1 MNCCFFGVFLHSNK
15 TVSSNSAIVTFF
27 GGWWTCDPLNKGESW
42 PPTVGDEVWQ
52 KLNHLEV
59 CEIFEWNT
67 YYRNNKHKN
76 KKPIP
81 GYSYACVGCHD
92 VVVFCCIFSQSITFF
107 NPRMANQHWIELR
120 ENCQIKMSRSQHILL
135 MDKILHQLIQ
145 YMSHYLQGFTR
156 PRWCRISSI
165 NSISFVGMNL
175 FGKKE
180 TPLDKSSIKV
190 KKNKWSGLEGCGE
203 EMYLPK
209 TTHETNYEKSLAWC
223 SMRGGT
229 KCETIISL
237 YMPCVIVRLVMHRQ
251 RTASKNMWH
260 TFARMPSP

>member
-1 MNCCFFGVFLHSNK
+1 MNCCFFCVFLHSNK

-175 FGKKE
+175 FGKKGDP
-180 TPLDKSSIKV
+180 TGQILD
-190 KKNKWSGLEGCGE
+190 
-203 EMYLPK
+203 
-209 TTHETNYEKSLAWC
+209 
-223 SMRGGT
+223 
-229 KCETIISL
+229 
-237 YMPCVIVRLVMHRQ
+237 
-251 RTASKNMWH
+251 
-260 TFARMPSP
+260 